1 MEQFAECCTRQI
13 GYLPSV
19 FAIALG
25 KEAIQYTWDQMFA
38 ECWVFAECPDKDT
51 QQRLNLYRV
60 PCSGHSAKI

>member
-1 MEQFAECCTRQI
+1 MEQFAECCTQQI

-38 ECWVFAECPDKDT
+38 EC
-51 QQRLNLYRV
+51 
-60 PCSGHSAKI
+60 